1 MACNAYVGELR
12 IDADSGKIKGR
23 RDRQMAENF
32 VPPRR
37 RVTIVAFSGLV
48 SLLRWAILAVVLLL
62 LAPYAL
68 AYVENPRSYPA
79 TNLVLG
85 YHERLV
91 KLAVPRLQQYMPTTI
106 AGRDRADWILI
117 GGLVIVAIGIGSVRD
132 RIVNRATARQASRH
146 IQRWKESM
154 QLGADSQAALALDA
168 RFKDLKTAKGVG
180 RAELLRAFAE
190 AKKNL
195 DALGREVAFLSID
208 VVGSTAMKEREE
220 RAAVEYDFTQY
231 RKLVEAVFLEQG
243 VLKSTWTPDGV
254 MACFQDIEH
263 AVHAGK
269 DVILR
274 LEDFNKSVKLIR
286 QNFQVRCGVNAGYV
300 HFDEATP
307 LEEMS
312 DRVIDIAGHMQKH
325 AEPNSV
331 AVARKVIEP
340 MRNTDGFEPTANV
353 VDGYEVSRWKPARKG

>member
-1 MACNAYVGELR
+1 MTN
-12 IDADSGKIKGR
+12 
-23 RDRQMAENF
+23 NF

-37 RVTIVAFSGLV
+37 STTVMAFSGLV
-48 SLLRWAILAVVLLL
+48 SLLRWVILAVVLLL

-68 AYVENPRSYPA
+68 AYVENPRSYAA
-79 TNLVLG
+79 TSLVLQ

-91 KLAVPRLQQYMPTTI
+91 QLAVPRLRQYVPTTI
-106 AGRDRADWILI
+106 AGKDRADWILI
-117 GGLVIVAIGIGSVRD
+117 GGLVIVAIGAGSLRD
-132 RIVNRATARQASRH
+132 RIVNRATARQVAQH
-146 IQRWKESM
+146 IQRWKASM
-154 QLGADSQAALALDA
+154 QLGEDSQAAIALDA
-168 RFKDLKTAKGVG
+168 RFKDLKAAKGVG
-180 RAELLRAFAE
+180 RTELLRAFAE

-208 VVGSTAMKEREE
+208 VVGSTTMKEGEE
-220 RAAVEYDFTQY
+220 RAAVEYDFVQY
-231 RKLVEAVFLEQG
+231 RKLVEAIFLEQG
-243 VLKSTWTPDGV
+243 ALKSTWTPDGV
-254 MACFQDIEH
+254 MVCFSDIEH
-263 AVHAGK
+263 AVRAGK

-274 LEDFNKSVKLIR
+274 LENFNKNVKLIR
-286 QNFQVRCGVNAGYV
+286 QNFAVRCGVNAGYV

-340 MRNTDGFEPTANV
+340 MRNTDGFERTSSV
-353 VDGYEVSRWKPARKG
+353 VDGYEVSRWKPATKG